1 MYYGLLSVSA
11 LLFSFVFIFSDKYQ
25 EKYGSGNKATLIF
38 TAGAHFAGL
47 VALTIINRFR
57 LETTVFTVIV
67 AAVSAIDFILFNICS
82 MRALGRTNLSK
93 YSVFSMTGG
102 MVLPFL
108 AGILVFSEEVT
119 AGKIICLLLMTA
131 ALVVSIK
138 KSEIKGGVPYYIGV
152 FFTNG
157 LYGVINKY
165 FTFAPYPK
173 TSAAN
178 YSMLTETFTVILAVT
193 LIFTLAKKDEKV
205 RIGYIGIVCMGGYG
219 IMCALGNYILLIAL
233 SVLAASLQYPFV
245 TGGVLVIST
254 VYGFFASKKPGKKE
268 IISVVLALCG
278 IAALMIW

>member
-57 LETTVFTVIV
+57 FEATVFTVIV

-108 AGILVFSEEVT
+108 AGILVFREEVT
-119 AGKIICLLLMTA
+119 VGKIICLLLH
-131 ALVVSIK
+131 
-138 KSEIKGGVPYYIGV
+138 
-152 FFTNG
+152 
-157 LYGVINKY
+157 
-165 FTFAPYPK
+165 
-173 TSAAN
+173 
-178 YSMLTETFTVILAVT
+178 
-193 LIFTLAKKDEKV
+193 
-205 RIGYIGIVCMGGYG
+205 
-219 IMCALGNYILLIAL
+219 
-233 SVLAASLQYPFV
+233 QYCHRYQ
-245 TGGVLVIST
+245 SS
-254 VYGFFASKKPGKKE
+254 Y
-268 IISVVLALCG
+268 
-278 IAALMIW
+278 